1 MTPGKYTKKFL
12 KNINLLLLKD
22 LPRKAKEWLVII
34 KRLKQGKMR
43 GERAD

>member
-22 LPRKAKEWLVII
+22 LPRKTKEWLVRI
-34 KRLKQGKMR
+34 KRLRPGKMR